1 MRSYRRLL
9 LETVSVATGLLGFLV
24 IAAMVLPIWALCQ
37 PFVYVDRKINYFF
50 SP

>member
-1 MRSYRRLL
+1 MRSCRHLL
-9 LETVSVATGLLGFLV
+9 LEAAAVAVGLLGFLV